1 MHPST
6 DRTARAQRQDKREQ
20 EELRRLSLMMLL
32 ACIKDWD
39 RQEHGRIVALVEA
52 ERAEQAA
59 IQRAG
64 GHSPRT

>member
-6 DRTARAQRQDKREQ
+6 DRTAQAQGHDKREQ
-20 EELRRLSLMMLL
+20 EELRRLHLLMLL

-39 RQEHGRIVALVEA
+39 RQEHARIVALVEA

-59 IQRAG
+59 IQRARG
-64 GHSPRT
+64 RSART